1 MPPTGLLGHGGFQ
14 ARLDLARELP
24 QQLEEDFCA
33 AGQTGALPGDQLPE
47 ATVFKLLRL
56 AEHNYQAAVA
66 CLAEAGTAL
75 GADTLMRA
83 LIEAWAHLDYIA
95 SDEQGAACRAV
106 ALELGMATEVLN
118 SVRAVPAMTSRA
130 SSRSIGHGWRS
141 ARAMSRPWTSCS
153 LTSAVVMTGTVIKT
167 PVSVRISSSIEIPGS
182 WAGGAPAPR
191 SALAHLDIT
200 GW

>member
-1 MPPTGLLGHGGFQ
+1 
-14 ARLDLARELP
+14 
-24 QQLEEDFCA
+24 
-33 AGQTGALPGDQLPE
+33 LPE

-130 SSRSIGHGWRS
+130 SSRSIGHGWRR

-153 LTSAVVMTGTVIKT
+153 LTSAVVMTGTIMKD
-167 PVSVRISSSIEIPGS
+167 
-182 WAGGAPAPR
+182 AGFGEDFLLDRDSRLMGRGCAPAPR